1 MANLLNE
8 RKNLLSSRQK
18 SDLSLAV
25 KPQADL
31 TLSVN
36 LHYDYTLVEPAHR
49 EAVMAAAVDIRTRG
63 DRVKRDIVAIGKGL
77 AEVKDRLPHGQFTEW
92 CRAEFELS
100 DRMARNYM
108 GVYEAF
114 KDRPATVALL
124 SDSILMMLAAPSI
137 TERAITA
144 VEAEAATTGK
154 SPSKT
159 RTAQIIAENTAK
171 RGRPA
176 KHPITIDSSAT
187 VGKGRQA
194 PESSAQRSAAN
205 SEERSQLVA
214 HLQSMNAAALEYER
228 ITGDASSAQAL
239 RTILGKMLE
248 NLA

>member
-36 LHYDYTLVEPAHR
+36 LHYDYTLIEPAHR

-63 DRVKRDIVAIGKGL
+63 ERVKRDIVAIGKGL

-92 CRAEFELS
+92 CHAEFELS

-108 GVYEAF
+108 GVYETF

-124 SDSILMMLAAPSI
+124 SDSLLVMLAAPSV

-144 VEAEAATTGK
+144 VEAEAVAIGK
-154 SPSKT
+154 SPSKA
-159 RTAQIIAENTAK
+159 RAAEIIAENTAK

-176 KHPITIDSSAT
+176 KHPVTIDGSAT
-187 VGKGRQA
+187 VGSGRQA
-194 PESSAQRSAAN
+194 PEAAAQRPTAN
-205 SEERSQLVA
+205 DERGRLVECVQGLGTIA
-214 HLQSMNAAALEYER
+214 MEYER
-228 ITGDASSAQAL
+228 LTGDAAGARSL
-239 RTILGKMLE
+239 RKIMVKMLE